1 MGCSASKDSAVT
13 NSKDGH
19 PKADRSM
26 SMPHQSQSSNK
37 SDNGYHVVALTSSTY
52 GILKVETPKDGGE
65 TDRML
70 SKSKSDADAAYEKLK
85 QFDVPENMV
94 SKPWSEVSL
103 TLPKIPPATKT
114 GSPRRLPQEVAPK
127 SDTETIDMWELMDG
141 LDEESL
147 SSTMAPSKL
156 KFKKPIERPA
166 GSPVMIKPFERS
178 ITFSSIHTLSE
189 LDSGDPNMAIAPG
202 SGNNFMRTSS
212 EAASGNY
219 DNTNTKAFKAWSQV
233 SSPVVRKPDE
243 IVVKLTPLSSSS
255 SASSSPLRRPMQPKV
270 GTQSAAASPKPP
282 PPQQPGDAFR
292 ALPPHAAATI
302 KEVSNL
308 LLPPASPLLRPKSG
322 TGSLAGGKLSGSHIP
337 KSPMLKAVK
346 SLGSPSEAQQPKTAA
361 AKELKGRGMSTSAGN
376 ATEVSPGHHGIV
388 VGDQKSLGKVMP
400 TKSLSPP
407 SRGGGARNNNVTRQ
421 ISSPGRVR
429 AAAAA
434 LSSKESLA
442 NPQSQSISK
451 RAVSEAAVAECDSS
465 RGGGLH
471 FATPIHVLSLAATY
485 EMESQ
490 KDIDLKAPPMS
501 PGPAKMMKSSGGKL
515 HSVPPSPLLKSVS
528 SPGQGIITP
537 PKNAGQ
543 ESSQASRSGSST
555 AKSNPKALALSP
567 GVQNAQRVNNIGSN
581 LSLSHTSSNQAPAEG
596 KHRLLQGTGKGGSP
610 VISRPAGVSPGGK
623 GVSPGKSVS
632 PGTTKS
638 AAPIDSPIQDTM
650 MDPDLLASFEEAL
663 EMFTEDDWNNARGGS
678 SGRGEGVVSISG
690 RREGNASL
698 DSPLPRTPDVRLPP
712 PPSSQ
717 HKTRSPTVSS
727 SGGKKIVAS
736 SADKAARRSGSG
748 GSGATVKGSPSPAKQ
763 KKVRPDPWE
772 RFDWKCPP
780 AGEERVVLYT
790 TSLRGIRKTFED
802 CNNARFILQGLNV
815 AVDERDVSIHA
826 EFRQELKD
834 LMMGKPVPVPQVFI
848 KGRYIG
854 GMEEITKLHE
864 DGTLATLVDGLPAQL
879 SREDCDGCGGVRFVP
894 CSDCSGSCKV
904 INESNVV
911 VRCPE
916 CNENGLMRCPI
927 CY

>member
-1 MGCSASKDSAVT
+1 MGCSASKDSGAT
-13 NSKDGH
+13 NLKDGR

-52 GILKVETPKDGGE
+52 GILKVETPKDGGGGGGE

-70 SKSKSDADAAYEKLK
+70 NKSRSDADAAYEKLK

-147 SSTMAPSKL
+147 SSTAAPSKL
-156 KFKKPIERPA
+156 KFKKPIERPV
-166 GSPVMIKPFERS
+166 GSPLMIKPFERS

-202 SGNNFMRTSS
+202 SGNNFMRSSS

-219 DNTNTKAFKAWSQV
+219 DNTNTKAFKARSQV
-233 SSPVVRKPDE
+233 SSPVVQKPDE

-255 SASSSPLRRPMQPKV
+255 SASSSPPRRSLQPKV
-270 GTQSAAASPKPP
+270 GTQSGAASPRPP
-282 PPQQPGDAFR
+282 PQQQPGDAFR

-337 KSPMLKAVK
+337 KSPMLKAAK
-346 SLGSPSEAQQPKTAA
+346 SLGSSSEAQQPKAA
-361 AKELKGRGMSTSAGN
+361 AVKEPNGRRVSTSAGN
-376 ATEVSPGHHGIV
+376 ATEVSPGHHG
-388 VGDQKSLGKVMP
+388 DQKSLGKVMP
-400 TKSLSPP
+400 TKSPSPP
-407 SRGGGARNNNVTRQ
+407 SRGGGAKNNNVTRQ

-442 NPQSQSISK
+442 NPQSQSNSK
-451 RAVSEAAVAECDSS
+451 RAVSEAAVAESDSS

-528 SPGQGIITP
+528 SPGQGIT

-555 AKSNPKALALSP
+555 AKSSPKALALSP
-567 GVQNAQRVNNIGSN
+567 GVQNAQRVGSN

-610 VISRPAGVSPGGK
+610 VISRPAGASRGGK
-623 GVSPGKSVS
+623 GVSPGKSAS

-638 AAPIDSPIQDTM
+638 AAPIDSPAQDTV

-663 EMFTEDDWNNARGGS
+663 ELFSEDDWNNAKVGT
-678 SGRGEGVVSISG
+678 SGRGEEVVSISG

-698 DSPLPRTPDVRLPP
+698 DSSLPTTPDVKLPP
-712 PPSSQ
+712 PPSSSQ
-717 HKTRSPTVSS
+717 HETRSPMVSS

-736 SADKAARRSGSG
+736 SADKAARRPGLR
-748 GSGATVKGSPSPAKQ
+748 GSGATVKRSPSPAKQ

-772 RFDWKCPP
+772 RFDKKCPP

-904 INESNVV
+904 INESNEV

>member
-156 KFKKPIERPA
+156 KFKKPIERPV
-166 GSPVMIKPFERS
+166 GSPVIKPFERS

-212 EAASGNY
+212 EAAIGNY
-219 DNTNTKAFKAWSQV
+219 DNTNTKAFKARSQV

-255 SASSSPLRRPMQPKV
+255 SASSSPPRRSLQPKV
-270 GTQSAAASPKPP
+270 GTQSAAASPKPRP
-282 PPQQPGDAFR
+282 QQQPGDAFR

-322 TGSLAGGKLSGSHIP
+322 TGSPAGGKPSGSHIP
-337 KSPMLKAVK
+337 KSPMLKAAK
-346 SLGSPSEAQQPKTAA
+346 SLGSLSEAQQPKAA
-361 AKELKGRGMSTSAGN
+361 TVKTPKGRGGSTSAGN

-400 TKSLSPP
+400 TKSPSPP
-407 SRGGGARNNNVTRQ
+407 SQGGGARNSNVTRQ

-451 RAVSEAAVAECDSS
+451 RAVSEAAVAERDSS

-501 PGPAKMMKSSGGKL
+501 PGPAKMMKSPGGKL

-528 SPGQGIITP
+528 SPGQGIITT

-555 AKSNPKALALSP
+555 PKSNPKALALSP

-581 LSLSHTSSNQAPAEG
+581 LSLSHTSPNQAPEEG
-596 KHRLLQGTGKGGSP
+596 NHRLLQGTGKGGSP
-610 VISRPAGVSPGGK
+610 VIRRPAGASRGGK
-623 GVSPGKSVS
+623 KVSPGKSAS

-638 AAPIDSPIQDTM
+638 VAPIDSPVQDTM

-663 EMFTEDDWNNARGGS
+663 ELFSEDDWKKGRGGS

-698 DSPLPRTPDVRLPP
+698 DSSLPTTLDVKLPP

-717 HKTRSPTVSS
+717 HETRSPIVSS
-727 SGGKKIVAS
+727 PGGKKIVAS
-736 SADKAARRSGSG
+736 NADKAARRSGTG
-748 GSGATVKGSPSPAKQ
+748 GSGAAVKRSPSPAKQ

-772 RFDWKCPP
+772 RFDRKCPP

-854 GMEEITKLHE
+854 GMEEIIKLHE

-904 INESNVV
+904 INESNEV